1 MTRLSY
7 HANLNELQGDI
18 ALDARDRDALGARDS
33 GASGATLRALL
44 EAPAAPGPFDR
55 LDWFAGLAELGGVK
69 PLLAVARDDRGLAV
83 LPLAHRD
90 DGFGPLANWYA
101 FTVRPRVSAG
111 ADGLAL
117 LSALARDLR
126 RRAGRITLWPVP
138 DEDGEAGLL
147 AAAFARSGW
156 LVERSACD
164 TNHFLRLGGRTYAD
178 YLAARPGPLRTTLKR
193 KAKKVAITL
202 YDAFSDQAWEDY
214 ETVYA
219 QSWKP
224 EEGSPAFL
232 RRFAQNEGAAGRLRM
247 GVAHAELDGVNQPV
261 AAQMWTVE
269 NGIAYIHKL
278 AYVEAAKPISPG
290 TILSAALFERV
301 IDGDHVHTVDFGTGD
316 DPYKR
321 DWMEEARPRYR
332 ITLYNP
338 ARPAQWGPI
347 AKSLLRR
354 LLHRG

>member
-7 HANLNELQGDI
+7 HANLNELQGDY
-18 ALDARDRDALGARDS
+18 ALS
-33 GASGATLRALL
+33 ALL
-44 EAPAAPGPFDR
+44 RAPAAPGPFDR
-55 LDWFAGLAELGGVK
+55 LEWFAGLAELGGVR
-69 PLLAVARDDRGLAV
+69 PMLGVARDGDAVAV

-90 DGFGPLANWYA
+90 NELGPLANWYA

-117 LSALARDLR
+117 LTALARDLR
-126 RRAGRITLWPVP
+126 KATGRVTLWPVP
-138 DEDGEAGLL
+138 DEDGEASLL
-147 AAAFARSGW
+147 CAAFSGAGW
-156 LVERSACD
+156 IVERAPCD
-164 TNHFLRLGGRTYAD
+164 TNHFLRLDGRSYAQ

-202 YDAFSDQAWEDY
+202 YDHFSDAAWADY
-214 ETVYA
+214 EAVYA

-224 EEGSPAFL
+224 EEGSPALL
-232 RRFAQNEGAAGRLRM
+232 RRFAQEEGAAGCLRM
-247 GVAHAELDGVNQPV
+247 GVAHGEIEGVNQPV

-269 NGIAYIHKL
+269 NGTAYIHKL

-290 TILSAALFERV
+290 TSLSAALFERV

-321 DWMEEARPRYR
+321 DWMEQQRPRYR
-332 ITLYNP
+332 ITAYHPL
-338 ARPAQWGPI
+338 RPGQWGPI

-354 LLHRG
+354 VMAR